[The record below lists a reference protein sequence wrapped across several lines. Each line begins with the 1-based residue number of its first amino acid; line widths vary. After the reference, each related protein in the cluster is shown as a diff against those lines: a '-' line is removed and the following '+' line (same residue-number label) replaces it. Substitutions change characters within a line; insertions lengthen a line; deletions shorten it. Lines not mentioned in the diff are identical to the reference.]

1 MGGEGEREKGEREKR
16 GKICVIIKSLCVE
29 VYRGLSLSAARVME
43 RGGVFTNR
51 SNPMMTVAC
60 VCVCV
65 CVLVCVC
72 MCVRERERESSTC
85 IMKLRSHFCWC
96 CWWGGG
102 WWGGG
107 WCCWW

>member
-1 MGGEGEREKGEREKR
+1 MGGEGESENGEREKR

-65 CVLVCVC
+65 YEK
-72 MCVRERERESSTC
+72 R
-85 IMKLRSHFCWC
+85 
-96 CWWGGG
+96 
-102 WWGGG
+102 
-107 WCCWW
+107 